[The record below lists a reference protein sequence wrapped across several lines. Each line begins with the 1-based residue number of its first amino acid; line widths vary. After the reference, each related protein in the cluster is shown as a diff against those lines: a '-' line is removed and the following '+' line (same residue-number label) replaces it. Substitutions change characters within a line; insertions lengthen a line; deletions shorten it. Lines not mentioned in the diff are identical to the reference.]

1 MNWLKSLFQSI
12 QIQSDII
19 VINNFLSREKC
30 QQLIELLNNY
40 SFCKAH
46 QYENGRC
53 NKEIFIEDAKIKS
66 IFLEPIKNL
75 RVRRF
80 KKILEIHEPFE
91 FYKYEIG
98 DFILPHEDSS
108 IIFESGVESN
118 FTALVYLN
126 DDFIG
131 GSTFF
136 TKLNKKI
143 TPTTGTLLLFK
154 HNLVHESQKIQYGT
168 KYIYRSNWLI
178 G

>member
-1 MNWLKSLFQSI
+1 MNWLKSLFISK
-12 QIQSDII
+12 QIKSNII
-19 VINNFLSREKC
+19 VIDNFLSKEKC
-30 QQLIELLNNY
+30 QQLIDLLNNY
-40 SFCKAH
+40 SFSKAH

-53 NKEIFIEDAKIKS
+53 NKEVFIEDDKIKS
-66 IFLEPIKNL
+66 IFLEQIKKL
-75 RVRRF
+75 RLSGF
-80 KKILEIHEPFE
+80 KKILEYHEPFE

-108 IIFESGVESN
+108 IIFESGEESN

-126 DDFIG
+126 DDFFG

-136 TKLNKKI
+136 TNLNKKI
-143 TPTTGTLLLFK
+143 TPKSGTLLLFK
-154 HNLVHESQKIQYGT
+154 HNLVHESQKIEYGT